1 MSETKSI
8 DSSLFPELGLPVQTN
23 TFSTGVLPSQDLRQA
38 KLDHR
43 ITADI
48 EITEEQIQP
57 ASIDLRLGTVAYRV
71 QASFL
76 PSQRSTVADKIS
88 RLSMATISLESPT
101 LLEKDCVYI
110 IPAMERFELPSDTS
124 GYANP
129 RSTTGRL
136 DIFTRLIADYSSA
149 FDRIPK
155 GYTGNVFLEV
165 VPRAFP
171 IIVSSGMRLCQV
183 RLVRGSPPAA
193 DSIISALD
201 EEESLVFVDSESPGK
216 AQINKGLWF
225 SVSLETSGE
234 SQVVAYKAKRNTPA
248 VDLSKV
254 NYYEPDEFW
263 EPILSPRS
271 KELVLDPGGFYILAS
286 KERVRVPIDVAAEMV
301 PFDASIGEFRVHYAG
316 FFDPGFGYGS
326 SDIKGTRA
334 VLEVRAHDVPALI
347 EDGQYLGRLRY
358 MRLLC
363 RPDKIY
369 SQQIGSSYQCQELTL
384 SKQFKRT

>member
-1 MSETKSI
+1 MAEAKTI
-8 DSSLFPELGLPVQTN
+8 DSSLFPELGLPAETS
-23 TFSTGVLPSQDLRQA
+23 TFSTGVLPSQHLRQA
-38 KLDHR
+38 VGQWIK
-43 ITADI
+43 ADN
-48 EITEEQIQP
+48 EIGEEQIQP

-76 PSQRSTVADKIS
+76 PSQRSTVAEKIS

-101 LLEKDCVYI
+101 LLERDCVYI

-149 FDRIPK
+149 FDRVPK
-155 GYTGNVFLEV
+155 GYTGKVFLEV
-165 VPRAFP
+165 VPRTFP

-216 AQINKGLWF
+216 AQIKKGLWF
-225 SVSLETSGE
+225 SVCLETSGE
-234 SQVVAYKAKRNTPA
+234 NQVVAYKAKRNAPA

-271 KELVLDPGGFYILAS
+271 KELVLDPGDFYILAS

-316 FFDPGFGYGS
+316 FFDPGFGYGA

-369 SQQIGSSYQCQELTL
+369 SQQIGSSYQSQELTL
-384 SKQFKRT
+384 SKQFKRA

>member
-8 DSSLFPELGLPVQTN
+8 DPTLFPELGLQPEPT
-23 TFSTGVLPSQDLRQA
+23 TFGTGVLPSQALRQA
-38 KLDHR
+38 VVDKR
-43 ITADI
+43 IKADI

-76 PSQRSTVADKIS
+76 PNQRSTVAEKIAG
-88 RLSMATISLESPT
+88 LSMAGVSLDSPT
-101 LLEKDCVYI
+101 LLERDCVYI
-110 IPAMERFELPSDTS
+110 IPAMETFELPSDTS

-136 DIFTRLIADYSSA
+136 DIFTRLIADYSGE

-155 GYTGNVFLEV
+155 GYAGNVFLEV
-165 VPRAFP
+165 VPRTFP

-183 RLVRGSPPAA
+183 RLVRGSPPAT

-201 EEESLVFVDSESPGK
+201 AEESLVFVDTESPGK
-216 AQINKGLWF
+216 AQIKKGLWF
-225 SVSLETSGE
+225 SVSLDTNGE
-234 SQVVAYKAKRNTPA
+234 SQVVAYKAKRNTRA

-254 NYYEPDEFW
+254 SYYAPNEFW
-263 EPILSPRS
+263 EPILGSQS
-271 KELVLDPGGFYILAS
+271 KGLVLDPGDFYILAS

-369 SQQIGSSYQCQELTL
+369 SQQIGSSYQGQELTL
-384 SKQFKRT
+384 SKQFKRS